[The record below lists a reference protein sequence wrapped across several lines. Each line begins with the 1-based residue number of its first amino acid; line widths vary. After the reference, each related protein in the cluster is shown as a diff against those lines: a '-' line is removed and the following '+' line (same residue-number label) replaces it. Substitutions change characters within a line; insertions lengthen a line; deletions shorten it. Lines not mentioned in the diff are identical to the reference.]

1 MVERRQP
8 KPTVDFIDEYCG
20 YYRNLFSD
28 VRGFEAFKYLHMGMI
43 SEIKR
48 KTLPAIAKVVGLDNH
63 QPLHH
68 FLTISPWDVKLLK
81 RQRLNLILNILSGRP
96 IVLIIDETGDKK
108 KGKST
113 DYVKRQYIGNLGK
126 TENGIVAVTAYA
138 VFCGMTFPLTF
149 EIYKPRE
156 RLQEGDKYLTK
167 PQIAAQMIKELQ
179 KLGFK
184 FNLVLADSL
193 YGESGK
199 NFRTV
204 LDELDLNYLVAIR
217 SNHRAWMPP
226 NNRVQYLKWHK
237 FKRVF
242 SDLNR
247 ENRYIREII
256 CGKRSEVRYW
266 QITTDPEELPSNTT
280 WYVMSKYPD
289 ISPREVG
296 NFYGLRTWVEYGL
309 KQSKNE
315 LGWADFRVTSYP
327 QIERWWEIVC
337 SAYLLVSLHG
347 EQLLKLPPQSES
359 KFSSHSWWN
368 DKSGWNNILNN
379 LRLLIQPFVFFN
391 LIKPWLKVFK
401 IPELY
406 QGFLKLQ
413 RIINYFTNS
422 IFSQLDYWDFH
433 FSSA

>member
-8 KPTVDFIDEYCG
+8 KPTVLFIDEYCE
-20 YYRNLFSD
+20 YYRKLFSD
-28 VRGFEAFKYLHMGMI
+28 VRGFEAFKFLHMGMI

-48 KTLPAIAKVVGLDNH
+48 KTLPAIAKIVGLENH

-68 FLTISPWDVKLLK
+68 FLTVSPWDVKLLK
-81 RQRLNLILNILSGRP
+81 RQRLKLILDILSGRP
-96 IVLIIDETGDKK
+96 VVLIIDETGDKK

-156 RLQEGDKYLTK
+156 RLKEGDKYFTK
-167 PQIAAQMIKELQ
+167 PQIAAQMIEELQ
-179 KLGFK
+179 EFGFK

-199 NFRTV
+199 NFRQV
-204 LDELDLNYLVAIR
+204 LDELELNYLVAIR
-217 SNHRAWMPP
+217 SNHQAWMPP

-242 SDLNR
+242 SDLSR

-256 CGKRSEVRYW
+256 CGKRQEVRYW

-280 WYVMSKYPD
+280 WFVMSKYPD
-289 ISPREVG
+289 ITPREVG

-309 KQSKNE
+309 KQSKNQ
-315 LGWADFRVTSYP
+315 LGWADFRVTSYS

-347 EQLLKLPPQSES
+347 EQLLKLPPQSDS
-359 KFSSHSWWN
+359 KFSSHPWWN
-368 DKSGWNNILNN
+368 DKGGWNHILNN
-379 LRLLIQPFVFFN
+379 LRLILQPFVFFN

-401 IPELY
+401 IPELH

-413 RIINYFTNS
+413 RLVNYFTNS
-422 IFSQLDYWDFH
+422 IFGQLDYWDFY